1 MKPPHRR
8 PEGNRQNDR
17 SALLKKMLL
26 ELKQKS
32 SLIGDVRGEGLFLG
46 IEISDFENNQAPLP
60 AIANK
65 IINEMRAK
73 CILLSVDGLKKNIIK
88 IKPPLPFNKENA
100 DFLVGNL
107 EKVIFSF

>member
-1 MKPPHRR
+1 
-8 PEGNRQNDR
+8 
-17 SALLKKMLL
+17 
-26 ELKQKS
+26 
-32 SLIGDVRGEGLFLG
+32 
-46 IEISDFENNQAPLP
+46 
-60 AIANK
+60 
-65 IINEMRAK
+65 MRAK